1 MAQGSKPRHSR
12 STRKP
17 VTIDLEPEAISK
29 SAAAKKDAGA
39 AKQTGT
45 PGDKPASG
53 AAKPAPVAT
62 PDKKITPADTQA
74 ASSGAAATDKQT
86 SETAR
91 KSAIPSIK
99 AGSSDRLESAKQT
112 DSVKKAAPA
121 SKAPESAAPAAKS
134 ADPGKSPSAGMA
146 SGESG
151 SSAKSASGNGGGN
164 GGGSAGGSRS
174 GSGGGFGA
182 IGAGLAGGVVAIA
195 LYAGLQWGG
204 VLPNPGSGS
213 AGSSSADS
221 SSVSATLSADVTAQ
235 LDALKKSV
243 AALENSWQSGSES
256 IVLGLENRIGA
267 LETRVE
273 SSASGQGG
281 GLPPDLEEKIA
292 GLVAKV
298 ETLQA
303 SGSNDGSSQLQD
315 KLLAVEKAQNE
326 QATALSSLQA
336 SLSGLEGAVK
346 SAGQQQTQ
354 TLQSLQSRLEAVEK
368 TLSGPREDIKV
379 ARAIAAASLKA
390 AIDRG
395 GSFMAELEA
404 FASVDGSNGQDG
416 AADSA
421 AVEQLRTYAA
431 SGVPSRSN
439 LLASFP
445 AAADAMIDAA
455 NGGNSDAGLVDR
467 LLNSA
472 TSLVKIRPVG
482 DVSGDSVQAIV
493 ARMESRLAN
502 GDLQGALN
510 EWKTLPEKAR
520 SASSGFSKNLEA
532 RIEVEKLVTGTLS
545 AALPT
550 SPVNAGSQTQP
561 AQQTDAGSQN

>member
-29 SAAAKKDAGA
+29 GAATKKDAGA
-39 AKQTGT
+39 TKQTAT

-62 PDKKITPADTQA
+62 PDTKNTPVDTPAT
-74 ASSGAAATDKQT
+74 SSGVAATDKQG
-86 SETAR
+86 SESAR

-99 AGSSDRLESAKQT
+99 AGSSDRLESAKKT
-112 DSVKKAAPA
+112 DSVKNAAPA
-121 SKAPESAAPAAKS
+121 SNAPESAAPAAKT
-134 ADPGKSPSAGMA
+134 ADPGKSASAGTA
-146 SGESG
+146 SGKSG
-151 SSAKSASGNGGGN
+151 SSAKSASGNGGG
-164 GGGSAGGSRS
+164 S
-174 GSGGGFGA
+174 GSGRGFGA
-182 IGAGLAGGVVAIA
+182 VGAGLAGGVVAIA

-204 VLPNPGSGS
+204 VLPNLGSGN
-213 AGSSSADS
+213 ADSSSADS
-221 SSVSATLSADVTAQ
+221 SSVGATLSADVTAQ
-235 LDALKKSV
+235 LDALKQSV
-243 AALENSWQSGSES
+243 AALENSAQSGSES
-256 IVLGLENRIGA
+256 IVEGLEGRIGA

-273 SSASGQGG
+273 SSASGQSGV
-281 GLPPDLEEKIA
+281 LPPDLEEKIA
-292 GLVAKV
+292 GLAAKV
-298 ETLQA
+298 ESLQA
-303 SGSNDGSSQLQD
+303 SGSNDGSLQLQD

-326 QATALSSLQA
+326 QATALSGLQA
-336 SLSGLEGAVK
+336 SLSELEGAVK

-354 TLQSLQSRLEAVEK
+354 TLQSLQSRLDAVEK

-416 AADSA
+416 AAESA

-520 SASSGFSKNLEA
+520 SASAGFSKNLEA

>member
-29 SAAAKKDAGA
+29 GAGAKKDAGA
-39 AKQTGT
+39 TKQTAT

-62 PDKKITPADTQA
+62 PDTKNTPADTPA
-74 ASSGAAATDKQT
+74 TSSGVAAKDKQG
-86 SETAR
+86 SESAR

-99 AGSSDRLESAKQT
+99 AGSSDTLESAKKT
-112 DSVKKAAPA
+112 DSVKNAAPA
-121 SKAPESAAPAAKS
+121 SNAPESAAPAAKT
-134 ADPGKSPSAGMA
+134 ADPGKSASAGTT
-146 SGESG
+146 SGNSG
-151 SSAKSASGNGGGN
+151 SSAKSASGNGGG
-164 GGGSAGGSRS
+164 S
-174 GSGGGFGA
+174 GSGRGFGA
-182 IGAGLAGGVVAIA
+182 VGAGLAGGVVAIA

-204 VLPNPGSGS
+204 VLPNLGSGS

-221 SSVSATLSADVTAQ
+221 SSVGATLSADVTAQ
-235 LDALKKSV
+235 LDALKQSV
-243 AALENSWQSGSES
+243 AALENSAQSGSES
-256 IVLGLENRIGA
+256 IVEGLEGRIGA

-273 SSASGQGG
+273 SSASGQSGV
-281 GLPPDLEEKIA
+281 LPPDLEEKIA
-292 GLVAKV
+292 GLAAKV
-298 ETLQA
+298 ESLQA
-303 SGSNDGSSQLQD
+303 SGSNDGSLQLQD

-326 QATALSSLQA
+326 QATALSGLQA
-336 SLSGLEGAVK
+336 SLSELEGAVK

-354 TLQSLQSRLEAVEK
+354 TLQSLQSRLDAVEK

-416 AADSA
+416 AAESA

-472 TSLVKIRPVG
+472 TSLVKIRPIG

-520 SASSGFSKNLEA
+520 SASAGFSKNLEA

>member
-29 SAAAKKDAGA
+29 GAASKKDTGA
-39 AKQTGT
+39 TKQTGA
-45 PGDKPASG
+45 PGDRPASVAAKPASG
-53 AAKPAPVAT
+53 AT
-62 PDKKITPADTQA
+62 PDKKITPADTPA
-74 ASSGAAATDKQT
+74 TSSGVADADRQS
-86 SETAR
+86 SESVR

-112 DSVKKAAPA
+112 DSVKNAAPESKA
-121 SKAPESAAPAAKS
+121 SESKAPESAAPAAKT
-134 ADPGKSPSAGMA
+134 ADPAKSLSAGMA
-146 SGESG
+146 SGARG
-151 SSAKSASGNGGGN
+151 SSAKSASGS
-164 GGGSAGGSRS
+164 GGGSGS
-174 GSGGGFGA
+174 GSGGGFGVV
-182 IGAGLAGGVVAIA
+182 GAGLAGGVVAIA

-204 VLPNPGSGS
+204 VLPNLGSGN
-213 AGSSSADS
+213 AGSSSGG
-221 SSVSATLSADVTAQ
+221 ATLSADVTAQ
-235 LDALKKSV
+235 LDALKQSV
-243 AALENSWQSGSES
+243 AALENSAQSGSES
-256 IVLGLENRIGA
+256 IVQALEGRIGA

-273 SSASGQGG
+273 SSVTGQSSA
-281 GLPPDLEEKIA
+281 LPADLEEKIA
-292 GLVAKV
+292 SLEEKV
-298 ETLQA
+298 ETLQT
-303 SGSNDGSSQLQD
+303 SGSNDGSSQLQE
-315 KLLAVEKAQNE
+315 KLLAVEKVQNE
-326 QATALSSLQA
+326 QATALSGLQA
-336 SLSGLEGAVK
+336 SFSGLESAVK
-346 SAGQQQTQ
+346 SADQQQTQ
-354 TLQSLQSRLEAVEK
+354 TLQSLQSRLDAVEK

-404 FASVDGSNGQDG
+404 FASVEGSNGQG
-416 AADSA
+416 GTADSA
-421 AVEQLRTYAA
+421 SVDQLRTYAA

-520 SASSGFSKNLEA
+520 SASAGFSKNLEA

-550 SPVNAGSQTQP
+550 SPASAGSQTQP

>member
-29 SAAAKKDAGA
+29 GAGAKKDASA
-39 AKQTGT
+39 TKQTAT
-45 PGDKPASG
+45 PGDKPAS
-53 AAKPAPVAT
+53 VAT
-62 PDKKITPADTQA
+62 PDTKNTPADTPA
-74 ASSGAAATDKQT
+74 TSSGVADADRQS
-86 SETAR
+86 SESVR
-91 KSAIPSIK
+91 KSTIPSIK
-99 AGSSDRLESAKQT
+99 AGSSGRLESAKQT
-112 DSVKKAAPA
+112 DSVKNAAPESKA
-121 SKAPESAAPAAKS
+121 PESKVSESKAPESAAPAAKI
-134 ADPGKSPSAGMA
+134 ADPAKSSSAGMA
-146 SGESG
+146 SGDRG
-151 SSAKSASGNGGGN
+151 SSAKSASGS
-164 GGGSAGGSRS
+164 GGGSGN

-182 IGAGLAGGVVAIA
+182 VGAGLAGGVVAIA

-204 VLPNPGSGS
+204 VLPNLGSGN
-213 AGSSSADS
+213 AGSSSGG
-221 SSVSATLSADVTAQ
+221 ATLSADVSGQ
-235 LDALKKSV
+235 LDALKQSV
-243 AALENSWQSGSES
+243 AALENSAQSGSES
-256 IVLGLENRIGA
+256 IVQALEGRIGA

-273 SSASGQGG
+273 SSVTGQSSA
-281 GLPPDLEEKIA
+281 LPPDLEEKIA
-292 GLVAKV
+292 SLAAKV
-298 ETLQA
+298 ESLQT
-303 SGSNDGSSQLQD
+303 SGSNDGSSQLQE

-326 QATALSSLQA
+326 QATALSGLQA
-336 SLSGLEGAVK
+336 SFSGLESAVK

-354 TLQSLQSRLEAVEK
+354 TLQSLQSRLDAIEK

-404 FASVDGSNGQDG
+404 FASVDGSNGQG
-416 AADSA
+416 GTADSA
-421 AVEQLRTYAA
+421 SVDQLRTYAA

-455 NGGNSDAGLVDR
+455 NGGNSDASLVDR

-520 SASSGFSKNLEA
+520 SASAGFSKNLEA

-550 SPVNAGSQTQP
+550 SPASAGSQTQP
-561 AQQTDAGSQN
+561 AQQTNAGSQN